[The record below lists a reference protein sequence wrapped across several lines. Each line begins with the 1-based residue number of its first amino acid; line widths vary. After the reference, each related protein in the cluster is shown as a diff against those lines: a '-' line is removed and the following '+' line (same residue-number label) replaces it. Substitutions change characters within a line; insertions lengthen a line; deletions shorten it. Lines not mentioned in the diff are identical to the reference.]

1 MAERITQNAYFA
13 ETSLANFGESPCY
26 SDRGQV
32 RYPMPTDHT
41 AGARGVSV
49 VRGWDDGLAEAVGS
63 RFEASAAEQPLSETT
78 AGTPLDWGVGLILRS
93 LVASQLSCWDAR

>member
-41 AGARGVSV
+41 AGARGVSA

-63 RFEASAAEQPLSETT
+63 RFAASAAVRNHGRDSS
-78 AGTPLDWGVGLILRS
+78 GLGRGS
-93 LVASQLSCWDAR
+93 YSPVSCR